1 MINKITIL
9 EAVDMVHRMVQNG
22 QSSFKTA
29 PDPEGLCSVD
39 SGLLPPTFLSNRKAK
54 TLESDGPGLTL
65 DGSHTHVPEVITS
78 SPFTSAFKT
87 TVY

>member
-1 MINKITIL
+1 MNKITIL
-9 EAVDMVHRMVQNG
+9 EAVDMVHRTVQSG

-39 SGLLPPTFLSNRKAK
+39 SGLLPLIFLSDRKAK

-65 DGSHTHVPEVITS
+65 DGSHAHVPEVRTS
-78 SPFTSAFKT
+78 CPFTSAFKT